1 MVGSSSSNHTIMSR
15 SSVLLVLA
23 SILPSYIAA
32 FSSSVAA
39 IAIAFISTVL
49 GFILTISL
57 MNEYD
62 EKEVR
67 EGIRLGWILHIIG
80 MLVVYTIHQLG

>member
-1 MVGSSSSNHTIMSR
+1 M
-15 SSVLLVLA
+15 
-23 SILPSYIAA
+23 PSYIAA
-32 FSSSVAA
+32 FCSEGGA

-49 GFILTISL
+49 GFVLTLSL

-62 EKEVR
+62 EKPVR

-80 MLVVYTIHQLG
+80 MLIVYTIHQVG